1 MVDLYVAQ
9 VRQVWSESV
18 GMMMNPFEQYRGI
31 NPPNHFFLPKKT
43 RRRRGEEEISRGE
56 IQLRHADEIKKKKA
70 RIKEKGIVVVCKST
84 AGWRNAPA

>member
-9 VRQVWSESV
+9 VRLVWSESV

-43 RRRRGEEEISRGE
+43 PAKKRYPGVKSN
-56 IQLRHADEIKKKKA
+56 LRHADEIEE
-70 RIKEKGIVVVCKST
+70 KEGKD
-84 AGWRNAPA
+84 